1 MHGYDIKTYLLT
13 AARFLHISAVIFFQY
28 VGVLIYRRIQV
39 TGKFWDLKWID
50 VDQAFLRGKSTY
62 LRKKKKKR
70 KTKLIINYY
79 CSGPLNFWILLLMT
93 ALHAP
98 SSPLFKTSVH
108 PNPIPVVTPAPLPTR
123 RKDCRI
129 CRHGSEFIFT
139 FCRVCYALAA
149 VSKNS
154 CWYFHFY
161 SRFLSR
167 CSSQ

>member
-1 MHGYDIKTYLLT
+1 MHGYNIKTYLLT

-28 VGVLIYRRIQV
+28 VGVLMYKRIQV

-50 VDQAFLRGKSTY
+50 VDQGFLRGKSTY
-62 LRKKKKKR
+62 PKKKKKKR

-123 RKDCRI
+123 TEGLSDLPPRKW
-129 CRHGSEFIFT
+129 
-139 FCRVCYALAA
+139 V
-149 VSKNS
+149 
-154 CWYFHFY
+154 YFHF
-161 SRFLSR
+161 LSSLL
-167 CSSQ
+167 CSCGSFQKFVLVFSLL